1 MENVTDTLFSLLCVK
16 YILFWFYLSVGF
28 EGNIK
33 YAKKKLLLQP
43 WIALKRPFSLSLCD
57 KSFLPKVMV
66 VNLFAILRVFLVG
79 LATQL
84 FFLTLQQ
91 LY

>member
-1 MENVTDTLFSLLCVK
+1 MTDTLFSLLCVK

-43 WIALKRPFSLSLCD
+43 WIALMRPFSLSLCD
-57 KSFLPKVMV
+57 KSFLPEVVV

-79 LATQL
+79 LARQL
-84 FFLTLQQ
+84 M
-91 LY
+91 